1 MEFFSPRITRKT
13 LTTFD
18 DLGDLLRTV
27 IGKALQP
34 AVRMTVSEWAQ
45 SGTDGKNG
53 RYINQPGAYV
63 GPWKNETVPYMVEPM
78 DTLTAS
84 EFVAEIFVGPAQCAK
99 TDGLIINWIGYSATV
114 DPMDML
120 VVEKSSA
127 AARDFSMRRVDRLH
141 RNTKIVG
148 EALLN
153 HRDADNRTDKQ
164 YSSGMMLS
172 LGYPSVT
179 ELAGRPLG
187 RVAETDYDRYEDD
200 IGGEGSAFDLGSK
213 RTTTFGSFAM
223 TLAESSP
230 SREVTD
236 PKHICIGNEAPPCG
250 GILGLYNRGD
260 RRRWHWPCPHCGSYF
275 EGMWEQMKWDN
286 CGSNM
291 ESALTARMVCPHCAH
306 EITPDQRYQMNLDG
320 VWLKEGQS
328 IDDRGRIVGAGRPS
342 NIASFWLR
350 GVAAGLTTWAKL
362 VKSYLDAEDDFSST
376 GSEESLKKFYNTD
389 LGEPYISK
397 RHLADSTRTFEMI
410 MQRAY
415 ALPYEDDGDHEDTAV
430 LRITNTGS
438 PKHIIPLVPEH
449 VRALIGVVDV
459 QQNMF
464 IVQIIGISP
473 GEPFDLTVV
482 DRFQIRNS
490 IRPDE
495 HSGGQEW
502 VKPGSYLYDWDLLE
516 EHVIKRTYRLA
527 ADTSRK
533 MALKMTLCDS
543 GGKAGVTTNA
553 YAFVRELRK
562 RGHAGRFHLVKGDA
576 TPNSPRTRI
585 THPDNSRRGNGGAKV
600 GAGGDVPVLLLNPRL
615 LKDTLDNRLEVTVPG
630 FGMIHFPDWLP
641 DWFFQELVAE
651 QRDPKKGWLKVK
663 PRNEAW
669 DLLYYAIGGC
679 VSPEL
684 LRVEKMDWENPPLW
698 LKPFD
703 GNPLV
708 IAAEREEAFE
718 PESRID
724 FSQFGR
730 ALA

>member
-1 MEFFSPRITRKT
+1 MEMEFFKPRVTRKT
-13 LTTFD
+13 LTTFED
-18 DLGDLLRTV
+18 IGDLFRTV
-27 IGKALQP
+27 IGQTLQP
-34 AVRMTVSEWAQ
+34 SIRLTVSEWAQ
-45 SGTDGKNG
+45 RE

-78 DTLTAS
+78 DIVTDSAYTG
-84 EFVAEIFVGPAQCAK
+84 EIFVGPAQCGK
-99 TDGLIINWIGYSATV
+99 TDGLLINTIGYSATV

-120 VVEKSSA
+120 IVEKSSA
-127 AARDFSMRRVDRLH
+127 AARDFSIRRVDRLH
-141 RNTKIVG
+141 RNTKSVG

-164 YSSGMMLS
+164 YSNGMMLS
-172 LGYPSVT
+172 LAHPSQN
-179 ELAGRPLG
+179 ELAGRPIG
-187 RVAETDYDRYEDD
+187 RVFLTDYDRMPDD
-200 IGGEGSAFDLGSK
+200 VDGEGPAFDLASQ
-213 RTTTFGSFAM
+213 RTKTFGSFAM
-223 TLAESSP
+223 CLAESSP

-236 PKHICIGNEAPPCG
+236 PKHVCHGHEAPPCG

-260 RRRWHWPCPHCGSYF
+260 RRRWHWPCPDCGSYF
-275 EGMWEQMKWDN
+275 EGMWEHLEWDN
-286 CGSNM
+286 AGANM
-291 ESALTARMVCPHCAH
+291 ASALTVRMVCPHCSCK
-306 EITPDQRYQMNLDG
+306 IKPDQRYQMNLDG
-320 VWLKEGQS
+320 VWLKEGQH
-328 IDDRGRIVGAGRPS
+328 IDERGRIVGEGRPS
-342 NIASFWLR
+342 NIASFWVR

-362 VKSYLDAEDDFSST
+362 VKSYLDAEDDFTRT
-376 GSEESLKKFYNTD
+376 GEEEALKKFFNTD

-397 RHLADSTRTFEMI
+397 RDLADRTRTFEMI

-415 ALPYEDDGDHEDTAV
+415 ALPYLDDGDHEDTAV
-430 LRITNTGS
+430 LRVTNSNS
-438 PKHIIPLVPEH
+438 PEHIIPLVPDH
-449 VRALIGVVDV
+449 VRALIGLVDV

-473 GEPFDLTVV
+473 GAPFDLTVI

-495 HSGGQEW
+495 HSGGWQW
-502 VKPGSYLYDWDLLE
+502 VKPGSYLYDWDLIE
-516 EHVIKRTYRLA
+516 QHVIRRSYLLA
-527 ADTSRK
+527 SDQTKK

-562 RGHAGRFHLVKGDA
+562 RGLAGRFHLVKGDA

-585 THPDNSRRGNGGAKV
+585 TYPDNSKRGGGAKA
-600 GAGGDVPVLLLNPRL
+600 GAQGDVPVLLLNPNI
-615 LKDTLDNRLEVTVPG
+615 LKDTLDNRLEVVVPG
-630 FGMIHFPDWLP
+630 FGMIHFPDWLC

-651 QRDPKKGWLKVK
+651 VRDPKKGWQKVR

-669 DLLYYAIGGC
+669 DLLYYALGGC
-679 VSPEL
+679 VSGVL
-684 LRVEKMDWENPPLW
+684 NIEKTDWENPPLW
-698 LKPFD
+698 LKPIE

-708 IAAEREEAFE
+708 IAAEREEAIE
-718 PESRID
+718 PVSRID